1 MTTIA
6 FNIKYIAMHKLEI
19 DNRSLKESDDV
30 IYLFNTNILSP
41 ILPLS
46 LRLLICVC
54 PPFTWNKKPV
64 CDLVS
69 GGPKK
74 YLDLLLKN
82 WILVYI
88 TFNYVRI

>member
-6 FNIKYIAMHKLEI
+6 FNIKYIPMHKLKI

-30 IYLFNTNILSP
+30 IYLFNTNILSL

-54 PPFTWNKKPV
+54 PPPSLGTREQYV
-64 CDLVS
+64 
-69 GGPKK
+69 
-74 YLDLLLKN
+74 
-82 WILVYI
+82 IL
-88 TFNYVRI
+88 

>member
-6 FNIKYIAMHKLEI
+6 FNIKCIAMHKLEI
-19 DNRSLKESDDV
+19 DNRPLKESDDV

-54 PPFTWNKKPV
+54 PPLHLEQET
-64 CDLVS
+64 S
-69 GGPKK
+69 M
-74 YLDLLLKN
+74 
-82 WILVYI
+82 
-88 TFNYVRI
+88 